1 MEQQRTPPSDA
12 VRQVIDEALQA
23 AARDTDAGHFDQAEA
38 LYRAVL
44 DLDPAHAG
52 AHFGL
57 GMLARQAGDLG
68 AAISYLTEALQGDTS
83 EQRYWLA
90 YIEALI
96 AARQFFTAAELIAL
110 GRANGLAGAEVDA
123 FEQQLTTISTPDTA
137 TTDAATVLF
146 AQGRLDE
153 AGYAAHFLTEQF
165 PQHPFGYKLLSDI
178 YHLQGDLARS
188 IDAMQIAA
196 QYAPGDAGMLSNL
209 ERLLKTAGRLTE
221 AQDVMERVM
230 ALQGDKAGT
239 AT

>member
-23 AARDTDAGHFDQAEA
+23 AARDTDAGQLDQAEA

-110 GRANGLAGAEVDA
+110 GRANGLAGAEVDT
-123 FEQQLTTISTPDTA
+123 FEQQLATISTPDTA

-196 QYAPGDAGMLSNL
+196 QYAPGDAGLLRNL

-221 AQDVMERVM
+221 AQDVMERAM
-230 ALQGDKAGT
+230 ALQDDKAGT